1 STLCG
6 KIHTVVSGDSCW
18 SIGQA
23 NSVTVTQIQSLNP
36 TLGQNCDLTVGQIL
50 LIQPACSVE
59 STPCG
64 KTYTVI
70 SGDSCWSIG
79 QANSLRVAQL
89 QSLNPTLGQ
98 NCDLKVGQ
106 ILLIQPAC
114 SVEST
119 PCGKTYTV
127 ISGDSCW
134 SIGQAN
140 SITVA
145 QLQSLNPSLGQN
157 CDLTVGQIL
166 LMQPAC
172 SVESMPCGKTY
183 TVVSGDSCWSIGQA
197 NSITVAQLQSLNP
210 TLGENCDLKVGQ
222 MLLMQPACSVEST
235 PCGKTHTVISGD
247 SCWSIGE
254 ANSLTVTQI
263 QSLNPSLGQNCDL
276 TVGQILLIQ
285 SACNGYSTGWS

>member
-1 STLCG
+1 MERYQHFCKNTGSTLCG

-23 NSVTVTQIQSLNP
+23 NSAKS
-36 TLGQNCDLTVGQIL
+36 TLGQNCDLTVGKIL
-50 LIQPACSVE
+50 LIQ
-59 STPCG
+59 T
-64 KTYTVI
+64 
-70 SGDSCWSIG
+70 
-79 QANSLRVAQL
+79 
-89 QSLNPTLGQ
+89 
-98 NCDLKVGQ
+98 
-106 ILLIQPAC
+106 AC

-183 TVVSGDSCWSIGQA
+183 TVISGDSCWSIGQA

-210 TLGENCDLKVGQ
+210 TLGENCDL
-222 MLLMQPACSVEST
+222 
-235 PCGKTHTVISGD
+235 
-247 SCWSIGE
+247 
-254 ANSLTVTQI
+254 
-263 QSLNPSLGQNCDL
+263 

-285 SACNGYSTGWS
+285 SACNGYSTVSDCHDVNTCCGQYEW